1 MGTRLVV
8 ALNLEWDDLG
18 PEREAL
24 AAVGAEVLTLGELDE
39 AQLPSVVA
47 LLSEGATVTADDLH
61 RYPRLKVV
69 SEFGTGYD
77 GIDVEA
83 ARRVGAAVTNVAGY
97 CTEEVADHT
106 LALALSL
113 VRRLGSLSRQA
124 EGGSWAQVQTGSV
137 RRCAG
142 SCWGVIGFGRIGQA
156 VARRAQ
162 GFGFSVSAYDPH
174 LSDRAI
180 SGHGARPT
188 SLEQLLSEG
197 DVVSIHAVRTGQDD
211 HMLDRRRLS
220 LLKPTAYLINV
231 ARGAFVDEEALAD
244 ALDAGTLAGAALDVL
259 GDEPPDPSNRLLR
272 HPRTLVTPHVAYYS
286 DSAEAELRARGIAAV
301 VDVLS
306 GRTPVDLVPELAR
319 GGNRAGR

>member
-1 MGTRLVV
+1 MGTRLAV

-24 AAVGAEVLTLGELDE
+24 AAVGAEVVRLDRLQE
-39 AQLPSVVA
+39 KQLASVVA
-47 LLSEGATVTADDLH
+47 LLSEGATVTASDLN
-61 RYPRLKVV
+61 RYPQLKIV

-83 ARRVGAAVTNVAGY
+83 ARRGGVAVTNVAGY

-124 EGGSWAQVQTGSV
+124 EAGSWARVDTGTV
-137 RRCAG
+137 RRCAD

-156 VARRAQ
+156 VARRAR
-162 GFGFSVSAYDPH
+162 GFGFSVTAYDAC

-180 SGHGARPT
+180 SDHGARPAP
-188 SLEQLLSEG
+188 LEHLLSQA
-197 DVVSIHAVRTGQDD
+197 DVVSIHAARTGQADQ
-211 HMLDRRRLS
+211 MLDRRRLS

-231 ARGAFVDEEALAD
+231 ARGAFADEVALAD
-244 ALDAGTLAGAALDVL
+244 ALDAGALAGAALDVFV
-259 GDEPPDPSNRLLR
+259 DEPPDPSNRLLR

-286 DSAEAELRARGIAAV
+286 DAAEVELRARGIAAV

-306 GRTPVDLVPELAR
+306 GRTPVDLVPQL
-319 GGNRAGR
+319 